1 MEEKGRAIT
10 TQSVL
15 NISYQ
20 LLRVCSKSFCLQDLA
35 HGVSQVLNKY
45 ILNEQV
51 NLYCRDEEN
60 EAQSFLFGEVTKSCD
75 SRQSSK
81 N

>member
-1 MEEKGRAIT
+1 MGEKGRAIT

-35 HGVSQVLNKY
+35 QGVSQVLNKY
-45 ILNEQV
+45 ILNE
-51 NLYCRDEEN
+51 
-60 EAQSFLFGEVTKSCD
+60 
-75 SRQSSK
+75 
-81 N
+81 